1 MTLRDEIRQIL
12 ELQSELLKQLSKL
25 IDKLDEEVERNERLL
40 SIKRAAELLDLG
52 ESTLRR
58 LVAQGKIKS
67 VRVGGK
73 ILIPSSEVQRL
84 IQSS

>member
-1 MTLRDEIRQIL
+1 MAVRDEIRQIL